1 MSPVPDFT
9 FASRA
14 SVRDSGSV
22 ADSDAG
28 WLLRPGENAVL
39 GGVDDGEQSHV
50 GELLDP

>member
-28 WLLRPGENAVL
+28 GDFARAKRRV
-39 GGVDDGEQSHV
+39 GGDDGEEPHV
-50 GELLDP
+50 GELLAP